1 MGLFSSKTVITVGTA
16 VARVIEDDTLPDS
29 VYTGFTKGTFS
40 EDGQLIENVMED
52 LASGIGVR
60 ASRAYQYGKKSYAY
74 GVPSGAILEST
85 SGKDVMAQVLQSIY
99 GQVATVS
106 YYHFGAFNNLHVGW
120 VKLVAD
126 HGYVPTTNVLG
137 TLSAEKGK
145 TVYLT
150 NMAVVVTEAS
160 LMELANG
167 SLDQWGAP
175 ANSGSQVT
183 GNPVY
188 DEALR
193 KVNELKSPTLFEL
206 DPASDKDYLRVDYS
220 WLENESYVSEGVT
233 LTRNVKKTGFFKMY
247 LDGYDVNKDYHQVRF
262 TLANGTVG
270 YRIFED
276 DKGEYPKLD
285 ALYDPQYSSNGQ
297 YFPFT
302 YFRYEKRNGAE
313 DKTTQWYKNS
323 KRLLNTLGMDYEQV
337 ANAINENPDIADV
350 EQAMMIMAVPAN
362 TKDQN
367 EMRYLHAYFKQL
379 FGLSTHETP
388 AVGNPF
394 TKGLANSIVIQDKR
408 FKMTLGYSNII
419 RTLVV
424 GKVAEPGQYT
434 FVLENKSVTVEG
446 VQVDTLKKI
455 FWNTS
460 RKVHVYRKQIDLNQY
475 EEIRVYGLNMNYH
488 IFQQYS
494 AVGDEDDAIL
504 LVPIDMAITRKYSL
518 PVKEVLYARAM
529 QYVFN
534 SKVVTKVKWYQQG
547 WFRIFMLV
555 VAIVVTV
562 ITYGS
567 TWTAIGAALAAG
579 TITVGAVVYMVAV
592 GILKMVLIGLALKL
606 FVRAVGPEFA
616 FIVAIAAT
624 LVGAYQAI
632 DAGSIAGAPWA
643 SELLTLST
651 GLTKGVS
658 IEVDRQFV
666 KLQADSLDFQQYM
679 KAENERLEKANDL
692 LKNDHKLS
700 PMVIFGETPSQYYNR
715 TVHSGNIGLLGIT
728 SVSEYFDVSLQLPK
742 LTETL

>member
-16 VARVIEDDTLPDS
+16 VARVIEDEALPDS

-40 EDGQLIENVMED
+40 GDDQLVENILED
-52 LASGIGVR
+52 LAAGMGVR
-60 ASRAYQYGKKSYAY
+60 ASRAYQYGKKSYTY

-85 SGKDVMAQVLQSIY
+85 SGTTVMAQVLQGIY

-137 TLSAEKGK
+137 KLSTEKGK
-145 TVYLT
+145 TVYLS

-167 SLDQWGAP
+167 SLDQLGAP

-183 GNPVY
+183 GNTTY
-188 DEALR
+188 DQALR
-193 KVNELKSPTLFEL
+193 KVNALKSPTLFEL
-206 DPASDKDYLRVDYS
+206 DPAAGSDYLRVDYT
-220 WLENESYVSEGVT
+220 WLEDQAYVVEGVS
-233 LTRNVKKTGFFKMY
+233 LTRKVQKHGTFKMN
-247 LDGYDVNKDYHQVRF
+247 LDDYNVDKDYHQVRF

-276 DKGEYPKLD
+276 DKGDYPALD
-285 ALYDPQYSSNGQ
+285 ALYDPQYANNGQ

-302 YFRYEKRNGAE
+302 YFRYEKKNGAA
-313 DKTTQWYKNS
+313 DKSTQWYKNS
-323 KRLLNTLGMDYEQV
+323 KRMLNTLGMDYEQV
-337 ANAINENPDIADV
+337 ANAISENPDIADV

-362 TKDQN
+362 TKNQH
-367 EMRYLHAYFKQL
+367 EMRYLYDYFKQL
-379 FGLSTHETP
+379 LALSAHVTP
-388 AVGNPF
+388 AIGNPL
-394 TKGLANSIVIQDKR
+394 TVGKANTIVIQDKR
-408 FKMTLGYSNII
+408 FKMSLGYSNITKKI
-419 RTLVV
+419 VM
-424 GKVAEPGQYT
+424 GSIAKPGEYT
-434 FVLENKSVTVEG
+434 SELLTETDVVEG
-446 VQVDTLKKI
+446 LETDTGSKVM
-455 FWNTS
+455 WSTR
-460 RKVHVYRKQIDLNQY
+460 RKVHVYRRQTNELQY
-475 EEIRVYGLNMNYH
+475 EELRVYGLNMKYH
-488 IFQQYS
+488 IFQEYS

-504 LVPIDMAITRKYSL
+504 LVPIDMSITRNYSL
-518 PVKEVLYARAM
+518 PVKELLYARAM

-534 SKVVTKVKWYQQG
+534 SKIVTKVKWYQQG

-567 TWTAIGAALAAG
+567 TWTAIGTALAEG
-579 TITVGAVVYMVAV
+579 IITVGAVVYMVAIGV
-592 GILKMVLIGLALKL
+592 LKMILIGFALKL

-643 SELLTLST
+643 NELLTLST

-658 IEVDRQFV
+658 IEVDRQFG

-700 PMVIFGETPSQYYNR
+700 PMVIFGESPTNYYNR

-728 SVSEYFDVSLQLPK
+728 SVSQYFDVSLQLPK